1 MKVRELIEYLSVAN
15 PELPV
20 RFLYDTLLDINQVLF
35 VLANHEYD
43 THVLLAE
50 EDYSIIGASYQV
62 PADKVMFSVINVPK
76 DGKAVG
82 E

>member
-1 MKVRELIEYLSVAN
+1 MSES
-15 PELPV
+15 
-20 RFLYDTLLDINQVLF
+20 T

-62 PADKVMFSVINVPK
+62 SADKVMFSVINVPE
-76 DGKAVG
+76 DGKVVG